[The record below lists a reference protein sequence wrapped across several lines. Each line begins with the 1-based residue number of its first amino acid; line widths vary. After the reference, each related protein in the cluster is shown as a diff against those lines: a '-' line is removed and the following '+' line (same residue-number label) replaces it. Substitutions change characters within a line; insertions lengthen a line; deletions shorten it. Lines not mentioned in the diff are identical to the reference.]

1 MYANALIKIS
11 CPSGHFQSWFLSR
24 YRDRT
29 GTLQG
34 KSIVEQQ

>member
-1 MYANALIKIS
+1 MYKRTHQDKLLAAIS
-11 CPSGHFQSWFLSR
+11 GVGFLSR

-34 KSIVEQQ
+34 KSIEQQ

>member
-1 MYANALIKIS
+1 MYANALIKIALAAIS
-11 CPSGHFQSWFLSR
+11 RSWFLSR

-34 KSIVEQQ
+34 KSIEQQ